1 LLIQTQTNLSY
12 SQMPRKTDFQLG
24 MEAVLN
30 NPKTSFL
37 QNPKT
42 FREIQNQSGMSMYA
56 MMRHIGGKSRKQKK
70 EPTDAEKSAERLDA
84 MESAN
89 KK

>member
-1 LLIQTQTNLSY
+1 
-12 SQMPRKTDFQLG
+12 MPRKTDYQLG

-42 FREIQNQSGMSMYA
+42 YHEIQSQSGMSMSS
-56 MMRHIGGKSRKQKK
+56 MIKHLGGMTRKQKQQG
-70 EPTDAEKSAERLDA
+70 PTVAEKA
-84 MESAN
+84 
-89 KK
+89 K

>member
-1 LLIQTQTNLSY
+1 MPHKTNY
-12 SQMPRKTDFQLG
+12 QLG

-30 NPKTSFL
+30 NPQTSFL

-42 FREIQNQSGMSMYA
+42 FYEIHKQSGMSMNA
-56 MMRHIGGKSRKQKK
+56 MLKHIGGQAKKQKEK
-70 EPTDAEKSAERLDA
+70 GPTDAEKSEQRLKE
-84 MESAN
+84 MEAAN

>member
-1 LLIQTQTNLSY
+1 
-12 SQMPRKTDFQLG
+12 MPRKTDFQLG

-42 FREIQNQSGMSMYA
+42 YHEIQNQSGMSMSA

-70 EPTDAEKSAERLDA
+70 GPTDEERSAERLDA
-84 MESAN
+84 MDSAN

>member
-1 LLIQTQTNLSY
+1 
-12 SQMPRKTDFQLG
+12 MPRKTDFQLG

-42 FREIQNQSGMSMYA
+42 YNEIQNQSGMSMSA
-56 MMRHIGGKSRKQKK
+56 MMKHIGGKSRKQKK
-70 EPTDAEKSAERLDA
+70 GPTDEERSAERLDA

>member
-1 LLIQTQTNLSY
+1 
-12 SQMPRKTDFQLG
+12 MPRKTDFQLG

-42 FREIQNQSGMSMYA
+42 YHEIQNQSGMSMSA
-56 MMRHIGGKSRKQKK
+56 MMKHIGSKSRKQKK
-70 EPTDAEKSAERLDA
+70 GPTDEERSAERLDA

>member
-1 LLIQTQTNLSY
+1 
-12 SQMPRKTDFQLG
+12 MPRKNDFQLG

-42 FREIQNQSGMSMYA
+42 FSEIQSQSGMSMSA
-56 MMRHIGGKSRKQKK
+56 MMKHIGSKTRKQKQK
-70 EPTDAEKSAERLDA
+70 GPTDDEKANERLDA
-84 MESAN
+84 MDSAN

>member
-1 LLIQTQTNLSY
+1 
-12 SQMPRKTDFQLG
+12 MPRKTDFQLG

-42 FREIQNQSGMSMYA
+42 YHEIQNQSGMSMSA
-56 MMRHIGGKSRKQKK
+56 MMKHIGGKSRKQKK
-70 EPTDAEKSAERLDA
+70 GPTDEERSAERLDA
-84 MESAN
+84 MDSAN

>member
-1 LLIQTQTNLSY
+1 
-12 SQMPRKTDFQLG
+12 MPRKTDFQLG

-42 FREIQNQSGMSMYA
+42 YNEIQNQSGMSMSA
-56 MMRHIGGKSRKQKK
+56 MMKHIGGKSRKQKK
-70 EPTDAEKSAERLDA
+70 GPTDEERSADRLDA

>member
-1 LLIQTQTNLSY
+1 MPVHKTNY
-12 SQMPRKTDFQLG
+12 QLG

-30 NPKTSFL
+30 NPQTSFL
-37 QNPKT
+37 HNPRT
-42 FREIQNQSGMSMYA
+42 FHEIHKQSGMSMSA
-56 MMRHIGGKSRKQKK
+56 MMKHIGGKTRKQKQQG
-70 EPTDAEKSAERLDA
+70 PTDAEKAKERLDA

>member
-1 LLIQTQTNLSY
+1 
-12 SQMPRKTDFQLG
+12 MPSHRKSDFQLG

-42 FREIQNQSGMSMYA
+42 YHEIQSQTGMSMSS
-56 MMRHIGGKSRKQKK
+56 MMKHIGGKSRKQQKG
-70 EPTDAEKSAERLDA
+70 PTDAEKAKERLDA

>member
-1 LLIQTQTNLSY
+1 
-12 SQMPRKTDFQLG
+12 MPRKTDYQLG

-42 FREIQNQSGMSMYA
+42 FNEIQSQSGMSMAA
-56 MMRHIGGKSRKQKK
+56 MMKHIGGKTRKQQQQG
-70 EPTDAEKSAERLDA
+70 PTDAEKAKERLDA

>member
-1 LLIQTQTNLSY
+1 
-12 SQMPRKTDFQLG
+12 MPRKSDFQLG

-42 FREIQNQSGMSMYA
+42 YHEIQNQSGMSMSA
-56 MMRHIGGKSRKQKK
+56 MMKHIGGKSRKQKK
-70 EPTDAEKSAERLDA
+70 GPTDEERSAERLDA

>member
-1 LLIQTQTNLSY
+1 
-12 SQMPRKTDFQLG
+12 MPRKTDFQLG

-37 QNPKT
+37 HNPKT
-42 FREIQNQSGMSMYA
+42 YHEIQSQSGMSMSA
-56 MMRHIGGKSRKQKK
+56 MMRHIGGKTRKQKK
-70 EPTDAEKSAERLDA
+70 GPTDDEKSKERLDA

-89 KK
+89 KN

>member
-1 LLIQTQTNLSY
+1 
-12 SQMPRKTDFQLG
+12 MPRKTDYQLG

-42 FREIQNQSGMSMYA
+42 YHEIQNQSGMSMSA
-56 MMRHIGGKSRKQKK
+56 MMRHIGGKTRKQKQK
-70 EPTDAEKSAERLDA
+70 GPTDEERSAERLDA
-84 MESAN
+84 MDSAN

>member
-1 LLIQTQTNLSY
+1 
-12 SQMPRKTDFQLG
+12 MPRKTDFQLG

-42 FREIQNQSGMSMYA
+42 YHEIQSQSGMSMSA
-56 MMRHIGGKSRKQKK
+56 MMKHIGGKSRKQKK
-70 EPTDAEKSAERLDA
+70 GPTDEERSAERLDA
-84 MESAN
+84 MDSAN

>member
-1 LLIQTQTNLSY
+1 
-12 SQMPRKTDFQLG
+12 MPRKSDFQLG

-42 FREIQNQSGMSMYA
+42 FSEIQSQSGMSMSA
-56 MMRHIGGKSRKQKK
+56 MMKHIGGKTRKQKQK
-70 EPTDAEKSAERLDA
+70 GPTDDEKAKERLSE

>member
-1 LLIQTQTNLSY
+1 
-12 SQMPRKTDFQLG
+12 MPRKTDFQLG

-42 FREIQNQSGMSMYA
+42 FSEIQSQSGMSMSA
-56 MMRHIGGKSRKQKK
+56 MMKHIGGKTRKQKQK
-70 EPTDAEKSAERLDA
+70 GPTDDEKAKERLSE

>member
-1 LLIQTQTNLSY
+1 
-12 SQMPRKTDFQLG
+12 MPRKTDFQLG

-42 FREIQNQSGMSMYA
+42 YHEIQSQSGMSMSA

-70 EPTDAEKSAERLDA
+70 GPTDEERSAERLDA

>member
-1 LLIQTQTNLSY
+1 MPHKTNY
-12 SQMPRKTDFQLG
+12 QLG

-37 QNPKT
+37 HNPRT
-42 FREIQNQSGMSMYA
+42 FHEIHKQSGMSMSA
-56 MMRHIGGKSRKQKK
+56 MMRHIGGQAKKQKEK
-70 EPTDAEKSAERLDA
+70 GPTDAEKSEQRLKE
-84 MESAN
+84 MEAAQ